1 MTLHMCC
8 SVVIIAGEVRYTI
21 TINHFS
27 LIYICVFYIHFSSSL
42 PVDCMQKQHQTSAWL
57 RRQRPVM
64 NCCPNC
70 KKPLPKCYI
79 CLSFMG
85 LMNPQV
91 EVKMTLARRNHRTAQ
106 VTQAALECTHGAAG
120 GDNTGDKN
128 AVSSTIKAQRDEHD
142 LQHHNVF
149 DYGKWF
155 IWCQNCKHGGH
166 ASCIDSWFN
175 LHDVCGVNG
184 CECKCRKDQHQTKD
198 ALS

>member
-1 MTLHMCC
+1 VCL
-8 SVVIIAGEVRYTI
+8 SSIG
-21 TINHFS
+21 
-27 LIYICVFYIHFSSSL
+27 SSSL

-79 CLSFMG
+79 CLNFMG
-85 LMNPQV
+85 LVNPQV
-91 EVKMTLARRNHRTAQ
+91 EVKMTLARRNHMSQVVECSHGVSNGSNNTSTAVGAP
-106 VTQAALECTHGAAG
+106 VTG
-120 GDNTGDKN
+120 
-128 AVSSTIKAQRDEHD
+128 EHD

-184 CECKCRKDQHQTKD
+184 CECNCRRDQQRIREQI
-198 ALS
+198 L